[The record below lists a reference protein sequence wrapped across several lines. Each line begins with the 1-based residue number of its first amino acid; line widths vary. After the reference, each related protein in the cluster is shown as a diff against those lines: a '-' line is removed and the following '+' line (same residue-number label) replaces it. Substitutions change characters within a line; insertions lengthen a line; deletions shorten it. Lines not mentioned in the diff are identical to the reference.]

1 MKVFVAGAT
10 GGLGRSLVP
19 KLIAAG
25 HDVTAMVR
33 SETSAAGLRAQ
44 GAEAVLADGLN
55 AGAVKAA
62 VTAAQPEVVVH
73 QMTALRG
80 GIDFKKFDQ
89 SFAVTNRLRTEG
101 TDNLLAASQAA
112 GVRRIVVQGYAGW
125 NLQRGGS
132 ETKSERIPLDPDPVP
147 ATSKTMAGLRY
158 LESRVTGAEGI
169 EGVVLRYAAFYG
181 PTGDIGKG
189 GSVVKLIE
197 QRKLPLIGDA
207 SGVWSFI
214 HYDDAADATVKAVES
229 SATGVYQIA
238 DDDPAPASVWLPE
251 FARILGA
258 KPPRHIPVWLARL
271 AVGEVGVSAF
281 TKIRGADNSLAKAT
295 FDWEPGYSS
304 WRQGFRHGL

>member
-1 MKVFVAGAT
+1 MKVLVAGAT

-25 HDVTAMVR
+25 HEVTGMVR
-33 SETSAAGLRAQ
+33 SESSADDLRAQ
-44 GAEAVLADGLN
+44 GAAVVLADGLN

-62 VTAAQPEVVVH
+62 VAAAQPEVVVH
-73 QMTALRG
+73 QMTALKG

-89 SFAVTNRLRTEG
+89 SFALTNRLRTEG

-112 GVRRIVVQGYAGW
+112 GVRRFVIQAMPAGTW
-125 NLQRGGS
+125 SAVAPRSRASGS
-132 ETKSERIPLDPDPVP
+132 RWTPTRCRRQ
-147 ATSKTMAGLRY
+147 SKTMAGLRY
-158 LESRVTGAEGI
+158 LESAVTGAEGI
-169 EGVVLRYAAFYG
+169 EGVVLRYAGFYG
-181 PTGDIGKG
+181 PTGFIGKG
-189 GSVVKLIE
+189 GEIVKLIE
-197 QRKLPLIGDA
+197 QRKLPVVGDG

-229 SATGVYQIA
+229 SATGIYQIA

-251 FARILGA
+251 FAKILGA

-295 FDWEPGYSS
+295 FDWEPAYTS